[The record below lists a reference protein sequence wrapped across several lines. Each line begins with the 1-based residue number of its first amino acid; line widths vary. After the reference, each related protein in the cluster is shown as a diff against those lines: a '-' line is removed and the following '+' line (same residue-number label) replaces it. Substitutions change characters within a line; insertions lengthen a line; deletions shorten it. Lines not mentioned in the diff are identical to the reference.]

1 MIHSIFD
8 ECMMKK
14 MKKVYDLLPKWHH
27 GYIYMN
33 DCPMWYHTV
42 ADIDV
47 DVGSW
52 LDTRLEFHELY
63 LHVRIFRK

>member
-47 DVGSW
+47 DVGS
-52 LDTRLEFHELY
+52 
-63 LHVRIFRK
+63 